1 MIQVNGRDFDEHG
14 LRAKAEARKRAGLYD
29 SRMLAL
35 LERDIRQ
42 EVEEHVFS
50 MIQVVYDLQR
60 SLEDAGA
67 RLEPPTDLSTGDPE
81 ERKGRGKSIL
91 RRLQTRFI
99 RAVNEGY
106 VQQQEKYNT
115 FFTKAV
121 DISYRQLCGA
131 LGGINL
137 SEVAEKRDRWISSR
151 PQWTEET
158 AAAVCE
164 LGRARVVVVGI
175 PGVSLLERLQ
185 EEGRLLLAVDT
196 SDLAVADAQSR
207 FLPAW
212 FHSQPLQVL
221 ETLAAEDL
229 DLLVAA
235 FPECL
240 TGEELEGLLAW
251 AASRMREGGTVLLAL
266 NRVWTD
272 QLSCDEGFVRFWPQR
287 FLAGLMERH
296 GLEPQEWRTG
306 DMVFLKGEMG
316 A

>member
-29 SRMLAL
+29 TRLLGL

-67 RLEPPTDLSTGDPE
+67 RLEPPTDLSMGEPE
-81 ERKGRGKSIL
+81 ERKGRGRSIL

-106 VQQQEKYNT
+106 VQQQEQYNT

-131 LGGINL
+131 LGGIDLNQ
-137 SEVAEKRDRWISSR
+137 VAEKRDRWLSSR
-151 PQWTEET
+151 PQWEEEV
-158 AAAVCE
+158 ARAVSE
-164 LGRARVVVVGI
+164 QGRAQAVVVGI
-175 PGVSLLERLQ
+175 PGVSLLELLQ
-185 EEGRLLLAVDT
+185 EEGRLLLALDT
-196 SDLAVADAQSR
+196 SDKTAADAQSR

-212 FHSQPLQVL
+212 FHSQPLQIL
-221 ETLAAEDL
+221 ETLAPEDL
-229 DLLVAA
+229 GLLVAA
-235 FPECL
+235 FPEIL

-251 AASRMREGGTVLLAL
+251 AGSRMKEGGTVMLAL
-266 NRVWTD
+266 NRVWTE
-272 QLSCDEGFVRFWPQR
+272 QMSCDEGFVRFWPRR
-287 FLAGLMERH
+287 FLAGLMQRH
-296 GLEPQEWRTG
+296 GLKPQEWRAG
-306 DMVFLKGEMG
+306 DRIFLKGEMG